1 MDQQALIARIV
12 TALEPEQRVRALFLS
27 GSFGRGTADA
37 FSDVDLL
44 AVVPAEAHEAMA
56 ADWRGVMESIAPI
69 VHWNRLPHALVLNA
83 ITDTWL
89 RCDIHI
95 VGPDN
100 LGGRAQDR
108 LMPLIDRDG
117 IFATLPAIAPHQG
130 VDPGRMRGTITEFI
144 RVLGLLPVADGRR
157 EYEVGAL
164 GSSLLRRML
173 TDLLIAEMDL
183 GDTGGILHL
192 SRVLDAERMALLAAL
207 PVAHPNRESVV
218 KSQLA
223 TARLFMPRA
232 KALAAKL
239 AIEWPHDFEAA
250 TRRVLTR
257 ALPAF
262 RVDWQEGGED
272 AQDHIRSP

>member
-1 MDQQALIARIV
+1 MQQTDLIDRIAAALNSDK
-12 TALEPEQRVRALFLS
+12 RVRALFLG
-27 GSFGRGTADA
+27 GSFGRGSADA
-37 FSDVDLL
+37 YSDVDLL
-44 AVVPAEAHEAMA
+44 AVVPAEAHEPFA

-89 RCDIHI
+89 RCDLQI
-95 VGPDN
+95 VGPDS
-100 LGGRAQDR
+100 LAGRGRDR
-108 LMPLIDRDG
+108 LKPLIDRDG
-117 IFATLPAIAPHQG
+117 VFATLPATAPHQR

-157 EYEVGAL
+157 EYEVAATGC
-164 GSSLLRRML
+164 GLLRRML
-173 TDLLIAEMDL
+173 TDLLVAEMDL

-207 PVAHPNRESVV
+207 PVAQPNRESVIEV
-218 KSQLA
+218 QLA

-239 AIEWPHDFEAA
+239 GIEWPTAFEAA
-250 TRRVLTR
+250 TRRVLSE
-257 ALPAF
+257 ALPGF
-262 RVDWQEGGED
+262 RMDW
-272 AQDHIRSP
+272 

>member
-1 MDQQALIARIV
+1 MDQATLIGRIGD
-12 TALEPEQRVRALFLS
+12 ALEPDQRIRGLFLA
-27 GSFGRGTADA
+27 GSFGRGTADVY
-37 FSDVDLL
+37 SDVDLL

-56 ADWRGVMESIAPI
+56 VDWHGVMESIAPI
-69 VHWNRLPHALVLNA
+69 VHWYSLPHALVLNA

-108 LMPLIDRDG
+108 LKPLIDRDG
-117 IFATLPAIAPHQG
+117 IFATLPATAPHQG

-144 RVLGLLPVADGRR
+144 RVLGLCPVADGRG
-157 EYEVGAL
+157 EYEVAVF
-164 GSSLLRRML
+164 GSGLLRRML
-173 TDLLIAEMDL
+173 TDLLVAEMDL

-239 AIEWPHDFEAA
+239 GIEWPHAFEAA
-250 TRRVLTR
+250 TLRVLTR

-262 RVDWQEGGED
+262 RVDW
-272 AQDHIRSP
+272 